1 MPDGEEKPA
10 TLASLRLQSQRAP
23 RRSAPTSAEPLR
35 PQLDLLFSAG
45 STVIAEPASM
55 LPRAATAVLPAPPAE
70 RRIWTVRS
78 LVAELRQRVEAGYT
92 DLWIEGELSNC
103 RSAPSGH
110 LYLTLKDGEA
120 QLPVVLFR
128 REAQMLRFQPADGMS
143 VLVRGRLSVYESRGQ
158 LQLIADTIEPRGAGA
173 LQVAFEQLKRR
184 LAAEGLFEAE
194 RKRTLPAFPRCI
206 GVITSPHG
214 AVLRDIVT
222 VVRRRHARLNLLVHP
237 ASMQGTHC
245 SASVVR
251 AIRWFN
257 RNPQTVDLIVIAR
270 GGGSAEDLA
279 GFNDEALARAIAASD
294 LPVVSAIGHETDFT
308 IADFVADLRAPTPS
322 AAAELVTAT
331 LHRVEVR
338 LDQMH
343 QAVLRAGRFHLLRA
357 RAQYN
362 RLSADA
368 LLSRVRDAANR
379 RAQRVDDLR
388 QRLESAWAR
397 RLRQRRARVAAA
409 TARLDRGN
417 PELRLAVGARRL
429 ESGRGCLRRLASE
442 IVGRRRLRLEH
453 TAARLEAL
461 SPVAVLARGYA
472 LVYSIDGTLLR
483 AADAVRP
490 GENIRARLGSGALTA
505 TVTETHIP

>member
-1 MPDGEEKPA
+1 MRDGEEKPA
-10 TLASLRLQSQRAP
+10 TLASLRLQSKRAP
-23 RRSAPTSAEPLR
+23 RRSAPAPVAPLR
-35 PQLDLLFSAG
+35 PQLDLLFSHEAL
-45 STVIAEPASM
+45 VEE
-55 LPRAATAVLPAPPAE
+55 RVAARVSAPVSAPSPPIAE
-70 RRIWTVRS
+70 RRVWTVRS

-92 DLWIEGELSNC
+92 DLWVEGELSNC
-103 RSAPSGH
+103 RTAPSGH

-128 REAQMLRFQPADGMS
+128 REAQLLRFRPSDGMS
-143 VLVRGRLSVYESRGQ
+143 VLMRGRLSVYETRGQ
-158 LQLIADTIEPRGAGA
+158 LQLIADTMEPRGAGA

-184 LAAEGLFEAE
+184 LAAEGLFDAE
-194 RKRTLPAFPRCI
+194 RKRALPAFPRCI
-206 GVITSPHG
+206 GIVTSPHG
-214 AVLRDIVT
+214 AVLRDIAT

-237 ASMQGTHC
+237 ATMQGPYC
-245 SASVVR
+245 AGSVVR

-257 RNPQTVDLIVIAR
+257 RNPQSVDLIVIAR

-279 GFNDEALARAIAASD
+279 GFNDEALARAMAASE

-322 AAAELVTAT
+322 AAPELVTGA

-338 LDQMH
+338 LDQLH
-343 QAVLRAGRFHLLRA
+343 NAVLRAGRFHLLRA
-357 RAQYN
+357 RAHYN

-388 QRLESAWAR
+388 QRLETASAR
-397 RLRQRRARVAAA
+397 RLRQRRERLAALA
-409 TARLDRGN
+409 ARLDRQN

-429 ESGRGCLRRLASE
+429 AGSRGCLDRLATQ
-442 IVGRRRLRLEH
+442 IVARRRLRLEH
-453 TAARLEAL
+453 AAARLEAL

-472 LVYSIDGTLLR
+472 LVYANDGTLLR
-483 AADAVRP
+483 AADAVRQ
-490 GENIRARLGSGALTA
+490 GQTIRARLGLGSLIA
-505 TVTETHIP
+505 TVTETHTP

>member
-10 TLASLRLQSQRAP
+10 TLASLRLQP
-23 RRSAPTSAEPLR
+23 RRALRRSVPTPAEPLQ
-35 PQLDLLFSAG
+35 PQLDLLFSAA
-45 STVIAEPASM
+45 SIAEPVRPAARSAS
-55 LPRAATAVLPAPPAE
+55 LASLAVLPE
-70 RRIWTVRS
+70 RRVWTVRS
-78 LVAELRQRVEAGYT
+78 LVAELRQRIEAGYV
-92 DLWIEGELSNC
+92 DLWVEGELSNC

-128 REAQMLRFQPADGMS
+128 REAQLLRFRPADGMS

-184 LAAEGLFEAE
+184 LSAEGLFDAE
-194 RKRTLPAFPRCI
+194 RKRTLPAFPRCV
-206 GVITSPHG
+206 GVITSPTG
-214 AVLRDIVT
+214 AVLRDIAT

-237 ASMQGTHC
+237 ATMQGVHC
-245 SASVVR
+245 AASVVR

-257 RNPQTVDLIVIAR
+257 RNPACVDLIVIAR

-308 IADFVADLRAPTPS
+308 IADFAADLRAPTPS
-322 AAAELVTAT
+322 AAAELVTEA
-331 LHRVEVR
+331 LHRVELR
-338 LDQMH
+338 LDQLH
-343 QAVLRAGRFHLLRA
+343 RAVLRSGQFHLIRA
-357 RAQYN
+357 RAHYN
-362 RLSADA
+362 RISAGA
-368 LLSRVRDAANR
+368 LLHRVRDAANR

-388 QRLESAWAR
+388 QRLETGLAR
-397 RLRQRRARVAAA
+397 SLRHRRERLAAAEARLRKQ
-409 TARLDRGN
+409 N

-429 ESGRGCLRRLASE
+429 EGGRGCLKRLASE
-442 IVGRRRLRLEH
+442 IVRRRRLRLDH
-453 TAARLEAL
+453 AAARLEAL

-472 LVYSIDGTLLR
+472 LVYASDGTLLR
-483 AADAVRP
+483 AADAVDP
-490 GENIRARLGSGALTA
+490 GAAIRARLGSGALLA
-505 TVTETHIP
+505 TVTETHTS